1 MGSSHRKAYGTQSLR
16 TARTCSAWF
25 INHDL
30 RPNIFPCHPFHTVH
44 NNIILIYLW
53 SFLCQ
58 TVAKDWMHQQK
69 NWTSFTFQHWQCA
82 SHNLMYYL
90 VQRGLFFK
98 DVMNKLQQCL
108 IFHKQKEHRLI
119 VTIWYV
125 KFLVI
130 PELQMPRI
138 TIPLIEWANIK
149 KLLQFIN
156 TDFRW
161 GHFWGWETPQG
172 VMGISPQ
179 MRK

>member
-69 NWTSFTFQHWQCA
+69 NWTSFAFQHWQCA

-108 IFHKQKEHRLI
+108 ISKATGTQANCYH
-119 VTIWYV
+119 
-125 KFLVI
+125 LVCKVFSYSWTTDAKDHN
-130 PELQMPRI
+130 L
-138 TIPLIEWANIK
+138 PLIEWANIK
-149 KLLQFIN
+149 KL
-156 TDFRW
+156 
-161 GHFWGWETPQG
+161 
-172 VMGISPQ
+172 
-179 MRK
+179 

>member
-1 MGSSHRKAYGTQSLR
+1 MIIQLLTEYGLIKAYGTKSLR

-69 NWTSFTFQHWQCA
+69 NWTSFTFQHWQCT
-82 SHNLMYYL
+82 SHNFMYYL

-98 DVMNKLQQCL
+98 NVMNKLQQCL
-108 IFHKQKEHRLI
+108 ISKATGTQANCYHLVCKVFSYSWTTDAKDHN
-119 VTIWYV
+119 TINW
-125 KFLVI
+125 
-130 PELQMPRI
+130 
-138 TIPLIEWANIK
+138 
-149 KLLQFIN
+149 
-156 TDFRW
+156 
-161 GHFWGWETPQG
+161 
-172 VMGISPQ
+172 MG
-179 MRK
+179 

>member
-69 NWTSFTFQHWQCA
+69 NWTSFTFQHWQCT
-82 SHNLMYYL
+82 SHYLMYYL

-108 IFHKQKEHRLI
+108 ISKATGTQANCYHLVCKVFSYSWITDAKDHN
-119 VTIWYV
+119 TINW
-125 KFLVI
+125 
-130 PELQMPRI
+130 
-138 TIPLIEWANIK
+138 
-149 KLLQFIN
+149 
-156 TDFRW
+156 
-161 GHFWGWETPQG
+161 
-172 VMGISPQ
+172 MG
-179 MRK
+179 

>member
-1 MGSSHRKAYGTQSLR
+1 MSDVIPKFLKIFYWLSMGSSHRKAYGTQSLR

-25 INHDL
+25 IHHDL
-30 RPNIFPCHPFHTVH
+30 GPNIFPCHPFHTVH

-69 NWTSFTFQHWQCA
+69 NWTSFTFQHWQCT

-108 IFHKQKEHRLI
+108 ISKATGTQANCYHLVCKVFSYSWTTDAKDHN
-119 VTIWYV
+119 TINW
-125 KFLVI
+125 
-130 PELQMPRI
+130 
-138 TIPLIEWANIK
+138 
-149 KLLQFIN
+149 
-156 TDFRW
+156 
-161 GHFWGWETPQG
+161 
-172 VMGISPQ
+172 MG
-179 MRK
+179 